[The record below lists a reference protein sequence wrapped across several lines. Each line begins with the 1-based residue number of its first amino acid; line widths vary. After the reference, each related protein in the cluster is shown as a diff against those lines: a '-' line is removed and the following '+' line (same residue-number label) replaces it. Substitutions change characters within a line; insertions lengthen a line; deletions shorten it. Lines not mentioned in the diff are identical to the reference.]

1 MAQNPQHG
9 KKEEVEEIQEKQEKT
24 LKGLTPV
31 VSTVI
36 LIAISTSAVGGAYF
50 IASSQIQ
57 AQEDNSN
64 LNTELIGQLSVEN
77 CAKDNENTVLT
88 LRNNNDEAVN
98 LSKLNVYVEG
108 EKTSYSTGQDIVNPK
123 QTSTINIS
131 ENVSRETESIRLA
144 TPETQLTYICQKK
157 SGDSAGITNPGTP
170 GSGTPFAE
178 KGGPIQEIIIMSSTG
193 NNSILPY
200 SSNTICIG
208 NCGSETATCTDRD
221 PDCKVDN
228 GGDSING
235 SVLTSAIRY
244 SSGASDICIGKN
256 CDNVTTSST
265 DHLSNSSAFMRGP
278 LELNRI
284 KSNNVCI
291 GSC

>member
-1 MAQNPQHG
+1 MGQKPQHG
-9 KKEEVEEIQEKQEKT
+9 KKEKVEEIQEKT

-36 LIAISTSAVGGAYF
+36 LIAISTSAVGGAYL

-57 AQEDNSN
+57 AQEDSSA
-64 LNTELIGQLSVEN
+64 LNTEPVEQLSVEN
-77 CAKDNENTVLT
+77 CAEDNGNTILT
-88 LRNNNDEAVN
+88 VRNSNDKAIN
-98 LSKLNVYVEG
+98 LSELNVYVDG

-123 QTSTINIS
+123 RTSTINIS

-144 TPETQLTYICQKK
+144 TPETRITYICQEK
-157 SGDSAGITNPGTP
+157 SSYSAGFTNPGA
-170 GSGTPFAE
+170 SGPDTPFTE
-178 KGGPIQEIIIMSSTG
+178 KGGPIDEIIIMSSAG

-208 NCGSETATCTDRD
+208 NCGSETATCTARD
-221 PDCKVDN
+221 SDCKVDN

-244 SSGASDICIGKN
+244 SGASDICIGKN
-256 CDNVTTSST
+256 CDDVTTSNT
-265 DHLSNSSAFMRGP
+265 GHLSNSSTFMRGP

-284 KSNNVCI
+284 KSSNVCI